1 MPPSIRLRRV
11 SRRAWKLGLEYNY
24 ISRRKVALLPIF
36 PRYFQNITIYIAK
49 RRNVFW
55 KFLSW
60 SFLETSISFISC
72 SKWICTASTQLL
84 NSGARA
90 KLLFNETSKLLDGR
104 ISILQ
109 RISYA
114 SYRSTLP
121 CLSFANYSLL
131 LPCARVWTLHLWLD
145 NYIGFG

>member
-24 ISRRKVALLPIF
+24 ISRRKVAPLPIF

-55 KFLSW
+55 KFLNW

-90 KLLFNETSKLLDGR
+90 KLLFNETSKLTWWTYFYSPKNLIR
-104 ISILQ
+104 VISINLTLFIFRQ
-109 RISYA
+109 LLVTA
-114 SYRSTLP
+114 SLRP
-121 CLSFANYSLL
+121 CLNPSL
-131 LPCARVWTLHLWLD
+131 VT
-145 NYIGFG
+145 G